1 MPANPYPGF
10 NPRRAPSG
18 EALSIP
24 SAPDLGR
31 EQKDAAA
38 PNLLSPE
45 LLRDGETLFRICNAC
60 RYCEGYCAVFPAM
73 ERRRSFAEAE
83 LNYLANLCHN
93 CGECFYACPYSP
105 PHEFALNPPR
115 TLAEIRLAS
124 YQKYAWPG
132 MLGSLFRHHR
142 LTAAISMMAA
152 PLLFL
157 AAMLAVLGP
166 AAIGS
171 AYSVEQRSFYALLP
185 HGVMTPIFVL
195 VSLGVVAAL
204 AVGVARMW
212 SELSGMHSDTGKH
225 VAPVRFSIAAL
236 GLAVTDAMQLRY
248 LQGGGEGC
256 SGADETP
263 SLSRR
268 TFHHLTFYGFMFCFA
283 STTVAAIYHYVFN
296 WPAPYPFLSAP
307 VLLGTIGGAGL
318 LAGPL
323 GLLWL
328 KRKRNPI
335 TSDPE
340 QSGLDAGFLVLLFL
354 TSLTGLLL
362 LALRETSAMGVTL
375 AMHLG
380 LVLGLFVTMPYGKF
394 VHGIYRFVALLRNA
408 MEKGAKVSADR
419 R

>member
-1 MPANPYPGF
+1 MPAYPDPGF

-18 EALSIP
+18 EELSIP
-24 SAPDLGR
+24 SVSDPSR
-31 EQKDAAA
+31 ERSGAAA
-38 PNLLSPE
+38 QNLISLA
-45 LLRDGETLFRICNAC
+45 LLRDGENLFRICNAC

-73 ERRRSFAEAE
+73 ERRGSFAEAD

-93 CGECFYACPYSP
+93 CGNCFYACPYSP
-105 PHEFALNPPR
+105 PHEFALNVPR

-132 MLGSLFRHHR
+132 RLGSLFRR
-142 LTAAISMMAA
+142 QGLAAAIGMVAA

-166 AAIGS
+166 AVVGS
-171 AYSVEQRSFYALLP
+171 AYSDEAGSFYALLP
-185 HGVMTPIFVL
+185 HSVMTPIFLL

-204 AVGVARMW
+204 AMGVARMW
-212 SELSGMHSDTGKH
+212 GELSGMHSGTGKRT
-225 VAPVRFSIAAL
+225 APVRFSIGAL
-236 GLAVTDAMQLRY
+236 WQAVNDVLRLRY
-248 LQGGGEGC
+248 LEGGGAGC
-256 SGADETP
+256 SGENESP
-263 SLSRR
+263 SFSRR

-283 STTVAAIYHYVFN
+283 STTVAAIEHYVFN

-328 KRKRNPI
+328 KRKRNPV

-340 QSGLDAGFLVLLFL
+340 QLGLDAGFLVLLFL
-354 TSLTGLLL
+354 TGLTGLLL
-362 LALRETSAMGVTL
+362 LALRETAAMGTTL
-375 AMHLG
+375 AIHLG

-394 VHGIYRFVALLRNA
+394 VHGIYRVAALLRNA
-408 MEKGAKVSADR
+408 MEKRGR
-419 R
+419 